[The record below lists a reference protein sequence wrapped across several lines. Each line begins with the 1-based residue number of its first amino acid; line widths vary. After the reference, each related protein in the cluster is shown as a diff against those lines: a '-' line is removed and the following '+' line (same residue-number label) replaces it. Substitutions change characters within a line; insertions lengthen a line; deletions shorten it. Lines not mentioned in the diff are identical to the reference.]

1 MVHRNEKN
9 KNTSENIILID
20 KPKGISSFDV
30 IRILRKK
37 LGVRKMGHA
46 GTLDPLA
53 SGLMIVGVGE
63 GTKKLT
69 EFIKLPKVYETDVLL
84 GKKTATGDLE
94 GEILEEKKV
103 DGVDTEKIKIILEEM
118 TGKLKLPAPAYSAIK
133 VGGQPLY
140 KKARKGEK
148 FTPPQKEMEIFW
160 IKLSDYFPEGDYYV
174 LKLKMEVGS
183 GAYVRSIAEE
193 IGRRLELPATVKEL
207 RRTKIGDFS
216 IDKAE
221 KLE

>member
-9 KNTSENIILID
+9 KNTPENIILID

-37 LGVRKMGHA
+37 FGVRKMGHA

-69 EFIKLPKVYETDVLL
+69 EFIKLPKVYETDILL

-103 DGVDTEKIKIILEEM
+103 DEVNVKKIKIILEEM
-118 TGKLKLPAPAYSAIK
+118 IGKLNLSVPAYSAIK
-133 VGGQPLY
+133 VKGQPLY

-148 FTPPQKEMEIFW
+148 FAPPEKEMEIFW
-160 IKLSDYFPEGDYYV
+160 IKLSDCFPEGDYYV
-174 LKLKMEVGS
+174 LKLEMEVGS

-193 IGRRLELPATVKEL
+193 IGRRLGFPATVKKL

-216 IDKAE
+216 VDEAE